1 MALSGCDLEHAS
13 HRPALSVFCPGY
25 HTPVLLSSPVPFSP
39 GPKSQPVLLGVFPG
53 DAKECLTETLET
65 VERLLFGGSCYS

>member
-1 MALSGCDLEHAS
+1 MG
-13 HRPALSVFCPGY
+13 F
-25 HTPVLLSSPVPFSP
+25 PFSP